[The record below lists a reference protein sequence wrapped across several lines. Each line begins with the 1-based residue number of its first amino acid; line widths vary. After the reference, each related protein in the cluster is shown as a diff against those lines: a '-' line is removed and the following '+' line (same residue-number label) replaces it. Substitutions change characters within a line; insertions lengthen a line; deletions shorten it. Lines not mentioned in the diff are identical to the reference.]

1 MYYIFISVIVCSV
14 SMVLRLTVFLT
25 LKQKGQVFK
34 AYTMSV
40 LLHLVTKHGIYN
52 LISHKRRAVII
63 PACQQGAQNQ
73 LQSSSLLLLGHSLQ
87 CRPELLMIWEEQID
101 ANDLKLSQVH
111 QVVHMQHACLK
122 ERRWA
127 GIVINRLFRFLEL
140 LSSGEIAG
148 VDIF

>member
-34 AYTMSV
+34 AYMMSV

-73 LQSSSLLLLGHSLQ
+73 LQSSSLFTRSLSSMPSRAAHDMRGTNR
-87 CRPELLMIWEEQID
+87 CNES
-101 ANDLKLSQVH
+101 N
-111 QVVHMQHACLK
+111 QVVLMQHACLK